1 MNDWLEA
8 EQRVERA
15 QQLSESQRWE
25 EALAE
30 IDVAL
35 SINPNNASWHA
46 HRGFI
51 LEELGCT
58 AEAAESFEAAY
69 DLEPDD
75 RDVAVALS
83 DALARLERFSRAL
96 EVLEQLA
103 GLYHDFEPA
112 YCHRIGIYGELGRH
126 DQAEEMFYLAQELD
140 DSCPH
145 CFFYM
150 GISLAARRQFDR
162 AIYCWQRV
170 LTMVFDYVGV
180 NRRIAQAYRAQG
192 QLDKARKF
200 YLKEVRD
207 DPGDTDLLYELA
219 ELVLESG
226 QVALAAAK
234 FAQIVELDPEH
245 VESHFALG
253 KIQLLRGQ
261 PGQALACFEM
271 AGSAL
276 GGSGGKLRLAG
287 FDAKV
292 GEALLRLGRF
302 MEARKRLERA
312 VEDNPHHLE
321 PLMMLGDCLL
331 AGGKPAEAA
340 DTFRRVLAVDADNA
354 GAHHALGLCLVRDGH
369 FAAGLEHC
377 LHAIRA
383 KPDYAAA
390 VHTAALAHVRLAQW
404 REARSLLRR
413 ALRHH
418 PQNPD
423 LQQLSKQLWNYRL
436 RHNLSRLIAPF
447 ARAFGRARP

>member
-35 SINPNNASWHA
+35 AINPDNASWQA

-58 AEAAESFEAAY
+58 ADAAEAFEAAY
-69 DLEPDD
+69 KLEPGD

-83 DALARLERFSRAL
+83 GALADLERFSRAL
-96 EVLEQLA
+96 EVLDQLVT
-103 GLYHDFEPA
+103 LYPDFEPA

-150 GISLAARRQFDR
+150 GMSLAAREQFDR
-162 AIYCWQRV
+162 AIFCWQRV
-170 LTMVFDYVGV
+170 LAMVPDYVGV

-192 QLDKARKF
+192 QLDQSRKH
-200 YLKEVRD
+200 YLQEIRD
-207 DPGDTDLLYELA
+207 DPGNTDLLYELA
-219 ELVLESG
+219 EMVLESG
-226 QVALAAAK
+226 QVATAAAK

-261 PGQALACFEM
+261 PGQALACFEV
-271 AGSAL
+271 AEKT
-276 GGSGGKLRLAG
+276 SGGLSDLAG

-302 MEARKRLERA
+302 VEARERLEVA
-312 VEDNPHHLE
+312 VEEDPRNLE

-331 AGGKPAEAA
+331 TGGKPGDAA
-340 DTFRRVLAVDADNA
+340 DAFRRVLALDADNA
-354 GAHHALGLCLVRDGH
+354 YAHHELGLCLVRDGH

-383 KPDYAAA
+383 RPDYWAAM
-390 VHTAALAHVRLAQW
+390 HTATLAHVRLAQW
-404 REARSLLRR
+404 REARSMLRR

-423 LQQLSKQLWNYRL
+423 LQQLSKRLWGYRL
-436 RHNLSRLIAPF
+436 RHYLSRLMAPF
-447 ARAFGRARP
+447 ARAFGHSRS